1 MGSKLNGEKKWR
13 NLFDKREKKGGENNH
28 LLVGKLE
35 EVIEKSKGI
44 TPDTQII
51 NFTFFLKKNV

>member
-51 NFTFFLKKNV
+51 NFTFF